1 MSLDKRELKEIIE
14 SSNINFLVGAGL
26 SVPFLP
32 VLGNIEE
39 AIENAET
46 DEQVTEQLKLYFNG
60 VMVPVLDVPN
70 KGANLSTTRPS
81 ADELSPKE
89 KFDVTYGGYK
99 ELFDSVNSILLNR
112 KSTLLTKQ
120 VNVFTTNIDIMME
133 SVLEDSNFEYNDGF
147 VGNINPS
154 FETSNFY
161 KSIFKT
167 SAHFDNRSEIP
178 TFNVVKL
185 HGSLSWSLVGGS
197 DTITYSDLKQVEVVS
212 EQDNDEAFNTEYGK
226 LQVVNPTKEK
236 FKETVMGVTFY
247 ELLRMYSGQL
257 EKENSVLF
265 VLGFSMADEHIREIT
280 KRAANSNPTL
290 KIYLFCYSDGLTKTN
305 FEEWFSDSRY
315 QNIEIVVPD
324 GDDRYDIKTVNEL
337 YFKTILDNE
346 KKVEIETP
354 LEPLEE
360 TGDGQQ

>member
-1 MSLDKRELKEIIE
+1 
-14 SSNINFLVGAGL
+14 
-26 SVPFLP
+26 
-32 VLGNIEE
+32 
-39 AIENAET
+39 
-46 DEQVTEQLKLYFNG
+46 
-60 VMVPVLDVPN
+60 
-70 KGANLSTTRPS
+70 
-81 ADELSPKE
+81 
-89 KFDVTYGGYK
+89 
-99 ELFDSVNSILLNR
+99 
-112 KSTLLTKQ
+112 
-120 VNVFTTNIDIMME
+120 
-133 SVLEDSNFEYNDGF
+133 
-147 VGNINPS
+147 
-154 FETSNFY
+154 
-161 KSIFKT
+161 
-167 SAHFDNRSEIP
+167 
-178 TFNVVKL
+178 
-185 HGSLSWSLVGGS
+185 
-197 DTITYSDLKQVEVVS
+197 
-212 EQDNDEAFNTEYGK
+212 
-226 LQVVNPTKEK
+226 VNPTKEK

>member
-1 MSLDKRELKEIIE
+1 
-14 SSNINFLVGAGL
+14 
-26 SVPFLP
+26 
-32 VLGNIEE
+32 
-39 AIENAET
+39 
-46 DEQVTEQLKLYFNG
+46 
-60 VMVPVLDVPN
+60 
-70 KGANLSTTRPS
+70 
-81 ADELSPKE
+81 
-89 KFDVTYGGYK
+89 
-99 ELFDSVNSILLNR
+99 
-112 KSTLLTKQ
+112 
-120 VNVFTTNIDIMME
+120 
-133 SVLEDSNFEYNDGF
+133 